1 MPTRRLPI
9 LVPVVTWIML
19 ARLARLGAA
28 LMLIATAASPVLAQN
43 ACTSACWS
51 QYSSCLSNADQM
63 TCEGTRSSCE
73 MQCRGGG
80 SQPSAPLVPTVR
92 WGFLVFDLAT
102 SRAGYAWDFSN
113 GADARGRATQEC
125 FKAGGKACEWRIPA
139 RGGCVAV
146 AQGDGGAGRMAHQKS
161 GGKEARA
168 YAQNKAVQNCR
179 KEGASN
185 CKIVASVCS
194 FGR

>member
-1 MPTRRLPI
+1 M
-9 LVPVVTWIML
+9 LVRVL
-19 ARLARLGAA
+19 RAGAA
-28 LMLIATAASPVLAQN
+28 VALVAVAAPPAFAQN
-43 ACTSACWS
+43 ACTNACWD
-51 QYSSCLSNADQM
+51 QYTSCRSNADEGI
-63 TCEGTRSSCE
+63 CEGNRSYCE
-73 MQCRGGG
+73 LQCRGGG
-80 SQPSAPLVPTVR
+80 SQPSAPLAPTVR

-113 GADARGRATQEC
+113 GADARGRATREC

-185 CKIVASVCS
+185 CKVVASVCS
-194 FGR
+194 FGQ